1 MGTMSSTQNMAD
13 DDDSDSEDSMA
24 KIERQYQQLALS
36 KTNTIPVGY
45 VIGYVLYMFQMIGHN
60 NSIPTMKF
68 WTGIPEIFVRSH

>member
-1 MGTMSSTQNMAD
+1 MFHSYFSPFEETAEFKNLLMGTMSSTQNMAD

-45 VIGYVLYMFQMIGHN
+45 VIGYF
-60 NSIPTMKF
+60 STC
-68 WTGIPEIFVRSH
+68 PE

>member
-45 VIGYVLYMFQMIGHN
+45 VIGYF
-60 NSIPTMKF
+60 STC
-68 WTGIPEIFVRSH
+68 PEWKA